1 MADGALKLKLDPDLA
16 RRLEAASDNA
26 GKPVDAYA
34 AELIQTVLDE
44 DWSEDDA
51 RFAEFQRTGV
61 SLPADDVMT
70 RFHKSLTARFA
81 ARK

>member
-1 MADGALKLKLDPDLA
+1 MADGALKLELTPGLA
-16 RRLEAASDNA
+16 RRLEAAAETA

-34 AELIQTVLDE
+34 AELIETALDD
-44 DWSEDDA
+44 DWAEDDA

-61 SLPADDVMT
+61 SVPADEAMA
-70 RFHKSLTARFA
+70 RLQQSLTTRFA